1 MVFWIVLG
9 LVIVIAIGVCIYN
22 SVDYDIEE
30 GLFTGFIALLIGG
43 IVGGAIL
50 LITFIIAGGVGTES
64 ETSSE
69 KDVSTYQL
77 RTIGGGETYEGK
89 YYLAGQVVDGE
100 RYYVYM
106 YVQPGEDE
114 NSNTVHLEGRAVD
127 EVTVNEENTKE
138 PYLKITKG
146 TEVHNDW
153 LFPWRVT
160 TTTKAEKVE
169 FFVPVDSIL
178 TDYSLLGTDEETQ
191 EW

>member
-9 LVIVIAIGVCIYN
+9 LVLLITLGVCIYN

-30 GLFTGFIALLIGG
+30 GLFTGFIALLISGFVG
-43 IVGGAIL
+43 AFILLFAFLLFGGA
-50 LITFIIAGGVGTES
+50 GTES
-64 ETSSE
+64 KNSDEQE
-69 KDVSTYQL
+69 VSTYQL

-89 YYLAGQVVDGE
+89 YYLAGQVIDGE
-100 RYYVYM
+100 RFYVYM
-106 YVQPGEDE
+106 YVLPGEDE
-114 NSNTVHLEGRAVD
+114 NHNTVHLEGRPVD

-138 PYLKITKG
+138 PYLQITKG
-146 TEVHNDW
+146 SEVHNDW

-160 TTTKAEKVE
+160 TTTKSEKVE

-178 TDYSLLGTDEETQ
+178 TDYSLLGTDEETE